1 MIGIGVFIILLAICI
16 LIMDFMIISNINRIS
31 ELEKWQELLYRRAIE
46 LEQRIEENSEEDF

>member
-1 MIGIGVFIILLAICI
+1 MIGIGVFIMLLAICI

-46 LEQRIEENSEEDF
+46 LEQRIEENSKEDF